1 MKIII
6 NVFNEE
12 ILDNLLWLL
21 KHFEKDGIEIIKSKE
36 DKEDWSN
43 EYIEKNWKEIGM
55 KTNSVDF
62 DDDEKLYEVVGE
74 FYNGKYSDWF
84 KYFHKMKVFVN
95 NGIYEE

>member
-6 NVFNEE
+6 NVLNEE

-21 KHFEKDGIEIIKSKE
+21 KHFEKDGVEIIKSEE
-36 DKEDWSN
+36 DKEEWSD

-62 DDDEKLYEVVGE
+62 DDDEKLYEAVGE
-74 FYNGKYSDWF
+74 FYNEKYSD
-84 KYFHKMKVFVN
+84 
-95 NGIYEE
+95 

>member
-43 EYIEKNWKEIGM
+43 EYIEKNWKEIGGGLSSCQAVPPFM
-55 KTNSVDF
+55 
-62 DDDEKLYEVVGE
+62 
-74 FYNGKYSDWF
+74 
-84 KYFHKMKVFVN
+84 H
-95 NGIYEE
+95 